1 MKGGRKSEITLQRTS
16 HGFLLQEISM
26 KKNSSKRSFVWGVLF
41 ASVAVLAPS
50 TRSAA
55 VPQASPAAAM
65 RADQAPLYQMI
76 LVDRTVKAVK
86 YAHRSGSTKID
97 FEGTDLMAG
106 AKGEAKVDS
115 HRGSME
121 IKVEFSN
128 VQKPTTF
135 GGEYLTYVLWAI
147 SPEGRA
153 VNLGEVLIGDNN
165 RSKLDV
171 TTDLQAFAMIVTAE
185 PYYAVRRPSNVVV
198 MENAIRPDTV
208 GTEEAVDAKYE
219 LIDRGGYIPTG
230 YKFDPLVLNSKL
242 PLEFFEARNALR
254 IAQSAGA
261 EHYATSSYNNAA
273 AQMKQADDM
282 AIRHGIDK
290 KKLSSTSR
298 LVVQTSEDAR
308 EIAVKH
314 MDDERAEAARTA
326 EANRTASA
334 LAGKRSAEADTADA
348 NRARRNAEGM
358 TRDAQD
364 SARNAIAGQAQAER
378 DNADAQQQKRA
389 AQEDSEHN
397 RASAAD
403 ANQANADA
411 RQHQRDA
418 ESESARSR
426 LAASDANSATA
437 DAQQHQKDAENESA
451 RNRLAASDANL
462 ATADAQQRQKNA
474 ESESARNR
482 LAAANSDQQLQQAV
496 REREELRARLLIQFN
511 AILETRDTARGL
523 VVNMSDV
530 LFDSAKFTLRPAAR
544 EKLAKISGIV
554 LAYPSLALSIEGNT
568 DSVGTDAY
576 NQTLSENRAGS
587 VRDYL
592 GQQGIPAASMTSRGF
607 GKTQPVA
614 SNDTSGG
621 RQQNRRVELVVSG
634 EVIGHTVAI
643 GPSAMEFLPLNP
655 RR

>member
-1 MKGGRKSEITLQRTS
+1 
-16 HGFLLQEISM
+16 M
-26 KKNSSKRSFVWGVLF
+26 KKNLRKQSIVWGALL
-41 ASVAVLAPS
+41 ASVAILAPS
-50 TRSAA
+50 TRSGA

-65 RADQAPLYQMI
+65 RADQTSMYQMV

-106 AKGEAKVDS
+106 ARGEAKVDS

-121 IKVEFSN
+121 IKVEFWN
-128 VQKPTTF
+128 VQRPTTF

-153 VNLGEVLIGDNN
+153 VNLGEVLIGNN
-165 RSKLDV
+165 SRSKLDV

-208 GTEEAVDAKYE
+208 GTEEVVDAKYE
-219 LIDRGGYIPTG
+219 LVDRGGYIPTG
-230 YKFDPLVLNSKL
+230 YKFDPVVLNSKL

-261 EHYATSSYNNAA
+261 ENYATSSYNNAA

-282 AIRHGIDK
+282 AIRHSVDK

-314 MDDERAEAARTA
+314 IDDERAEAARA
-326 EANRTASA
+326 ADARRIASA
-334 LAGKRSAEADTADA
+334 VAGKRNAEAETAGA
-348 NRARRNAEGM
+348 VRARENAEGM
-358 TRDAQD
+358 TRDAQA
-364 SARNAIAGQAQAER
+364 SARNAAAGQAEAER
-378 DNADAQQQKRA
+378 NNANAQRQKLDAQADSERNRA
-389 AQEDSEHN
+389 A
-397 RASAAD
+397 AAD
-403 ANQANADA
+403 ANQANVDA
-411 RQHQRDA
+411 LQRQKDA
-418 ESESARSR
+418 ESESARS
-426 LAASDANSATA
+426 
-437 DAQQHQKDAENESA
+437 
-451 RNRLAASDANL
+451 
-462 ATADAQQRQKNA
+462 
-474 ESESARNR
+474 R

-496 REREELRARLLIQFN
+496 RDREELRARLLIQFN

-568 DSVGTDAY
+568 DSVGSDAY

-592 GQQGIPAASMTSRGF
+592 GQQGIPAASMTARGF

-614 SNDTSGG
+614 SNDTAGG

-634 EVIGHTVAI
+634 EVIGNTIAV
-643 GPSAMEFLPLNP
+643 GPAAMELLPLYP